1 MKKTFLY
8 IIMVCLLLT
17 ALPVM
22 AFAEEGEAVIREPG
36 QCGEDLTWSYN
47 GGTLTISGS
56 GEMDDY
62 PDGDAPWLEYRNS
75 ITKVV
80 FSGNVTSV
88 GACAFLD
95 YDEITSVDFGNAMHT
110 IGYQAFKSCD
120 GLTVIYLPATFRKF
134 GEESFMNCK
143 GLTEIRCRG
152 GMPSFKANCLWDTYC
167 TVFYPTNNPWP
178 SEPVMQ
184 LFQAFHGR
192 INFFMAAPEELIPKE
207 ASQPASQSTT
217 EPTTEPTTVPT
228 TEPTTQP
235 TETQPP
241 VTEPEPT
248 APETTEAVE
257 VVATTEETQPVTEEP
272 TTEATEETIPEAQP
286 GKKGQLRGLT
296 MGLILISGTLSFVL
310 IGALVFRRRY

>member
-1 MKKTFLY
+1 MKKTILS
-8 IIMVCLLLT
+8 ILMACLLLT
-17 ALPVM
+17 AMPVM
-22 AFAEEGEAVIREPG
+22 AFAEEGEAVLREPG
-36 QCGEDLTWSYN
+36 QCGEDLTWSYH

-88 GACAFLD
+88 GAGAFLD

-110 IGYQAFKSCD
+110 IGSQAFKSCD

-143 GLTEIRCRG
+143 SLTEVRCRG
-152 GMPSFKANCLWDTYC
+152 GMPSFKGNCLWDTYC

-192 INFFMAAPEELIPKE
+192 INFFMASESELIPPQTSE
-207 ASQPASQSTT
+207 PETQAATEPAT
-217 EPTTEPTTVPT
+217 EPATQPTTEPA
-228 TEPTTQP
+228 TQP

-241 VTEPEPT
+241 VTET
-248 APETTEAVE
+248 TLPETTVPATEAEETTQPTQPATEESTQPVE
-257 VVATTEETQPVTEEP
+257 ETVPETQP
-272 TTEATEETIPEAQP
+272 A
-286 GKKGQLRGLT
+286 KKGKLRGLT

-310 IGALVFRRRY
+310 IGALIFRRRY